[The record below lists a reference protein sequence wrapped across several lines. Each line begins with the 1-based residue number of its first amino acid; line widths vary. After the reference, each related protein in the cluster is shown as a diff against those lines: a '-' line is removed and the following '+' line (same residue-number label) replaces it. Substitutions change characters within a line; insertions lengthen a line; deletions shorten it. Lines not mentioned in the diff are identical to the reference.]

1 LNLSEEDYADRIITT
16 LYNLKK
22 LRILKGLYSKLNSQ
36 SDKLSSIKKAF
47 GYKINIESL
56 YGMKNS
62 IKDQINAIE
71 KKYSLIVNEGN
82 NKKLLQ
88 KYEDIVNSEDL
99 NEKITVNSLN
109 NAILHALSVK
119 YQAYA
124 FNSVDP
130 KNVRFNIPRVKWENL
145 TDEQRTNF

>member
-1 LNLSEEDYADRIITT
+1 
-16 LYNLKK
+16 
-22 LRILKGLYSKLNSQ
+22 
-36 SDKLSSIKKAF
+36 
-47 GYKINIESL
+47 
-56 YGMKNS
+56 MKNS
-62 IKDQINAIE
+62 IKDQIDTIE
-71 KKYSLIVNEGN
+71 KKYSPIINEGN

-88 KYEDIVNSEDL
+88 KYEDIVDSEDL

-109 NAILHALSVK
+109 NAILHVLSVK

-145 TDEQRTNF
+145 TDEQRTNFRTILFVKNRLKVKM

>member
-1 LNLSEEDYADRIITT
+1 
-16 LYNLKK
+16 
-22 LRILKGLYSKLNSQ
+22 
-36 SDKLSSIKKAF
+36 
-47 GYKINIESL
+47 
-56 YGMKNS
+56 MKNS
-62 IKDQINAIE
+62 IKDQIDTIE
-71 KKYSLIVNEGN
+71 KKYSPIINEGN

-88 KYEDIVNSEDL
+88 KYEDIVDSEDL

-109 NAILHALSVK
+109 NAILHVLSVK

-145 TDEQRTNF
+145 TDEQRTNFQNNLVREKQAKGEDVSNLDFKKNGLIEIDC